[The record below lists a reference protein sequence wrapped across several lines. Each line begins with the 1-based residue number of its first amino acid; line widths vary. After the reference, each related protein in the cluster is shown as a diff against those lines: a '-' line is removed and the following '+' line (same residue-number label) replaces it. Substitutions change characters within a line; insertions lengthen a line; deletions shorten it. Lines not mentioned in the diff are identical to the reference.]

1 VRQIVGDAA
10 CASRASV
17 MLRSASSSSLV
28 QLLSSPHLLQIL
40 FLLFSLSCCGSQVGL
55 SRLLPRLASASFHIE
70 SQREILYFVAIF
82 GLSKASFNLVAA
94 QLAAVYSRRQIL
106 LLGWLLSLAAP
117 LLILAAESWNQVLLS
132 TAFFG
137 ASQGLLTS
145 ASVIMLMDRVS
156 SRQRGVVNGLL
167 ECTIYCSMA
176 VFTAIAGSVEERYG
190 FRPVLPAISI
200 AVSIAGL
207 LSTVVI
213 SDTRSLVRAEEQ
225 KQDDQQALLPHKPA
239 TSPSFSSSSSSTSHV
254 ALSIDVSAGCNGSAA
269 PASSSETEMATSAAS
284 ALSRCFRRP
293 HLLALV
299 FAGFCNNF
307 DDGVIWA
314 TLPAFYSLQAFAPH
328 LITALLT
335 AYPLVW
341 GLLQVVTGVLADGSG
356 RRKPMIVAG
365 MGCQSLSFLLMAA
378 TATLAHV
385 LLPFSSSS
393 LPPTVTAASLPFLLQ
408 LLAAVLLGV
417 GTALCYPVLQASVSD
432 SVPARQ
438 RASTLGVYRLCR
450 DSGYVA
456 GGLLS
461 GAVADYLS
469 LPALLIALSAL
480 LMSAALYAQLRLNR
494 DEHRK

>member
-1 VRQIVGDAA
+1 
-10 CASRASV
+10 
-17 MLRSASSSSLV
+17 MLRSASSSSLA
-28 QLLSSPHLLQIL
+28 QLLSSPHLSQIL
-40 FLLFSLSCCGSQVGL
+40 LLLFSLSCCGSQVGL
-55 SRLLPRLASASFHIE
+55 SRLLPRLASATFHTE

-94 QLAAVYSRRQIL
+94 QWAAAYSRRQIL

-117 LLILAAESWNQVLLS
+117 LLIVTAESWRQVLLS

-156 SRQRGVVNGLL
+156 SRQRGVLNGLL

-190 FRPVLPAISI
+190 FRPVLPCISI
-200 AVSIAGL
+200 ALSIAGL
-207 LSTVVI
+207 LSTAAI
-213 SDTRSLVRAEEQ
+213 SDTRALVRAEEQ
-225 KQDDQQALLPHKPA
+225 KQGDDQQTLLPA
-239 TSPSFSSSSSSTSHV
+239 LSPTLSSSSSSHL
-254 ALSIDVSAGCNGSAA
+254 ALGIDMAVGGNGSAA
-269 PASSSETEMATSAAS
+269 SSASSDPELATSAAS

-293 HLLALV
+293 HLLALSY
-299 FAGFCNNF
+299 AGFCNNF

-314 TLPAFYSLQAFAPH
+314 ILPAFYSMQALAPH
-328 LITALLT
+328 LITVLLT

-341 GLLQVVTGVLADGSG
+341 GVLQVVTGVVADGSG

-365 MGCQSLSFLLMAA
+365 MSCQSLSFLLMAA
-378 TATLAHV
+378 TAMLAHS
-385 LLPFSSSS
+385 LLPLSSSS
-393 LPPTVTAASLPFLLQ
+393 PLPATVTAASLPFLLQ

-461 GAVADYLS
+461 GVVADYLS
-469 LPALLIALSAL
+469 LPVLLLALSAL
-480 LMSAALYAQLRLNR
+480 LMSAALYAQLRLNN
-494 DEHRK
+494 DERRK